1 MVYRICFRIHFSDL
15 PYMNFL
21 TVAEK
26 VQVVGGGGGGGGDMF
41 V

>member
-1 MVYRICFRIHFSDL
+1 
-15 PYMNFL
+15 MNFL